1 MIGKFKSL
9 IQSIPRAAG
18 VSDRVVVVGLGGRFY
33 DELLGGLPA
42 VLTPTFRAVFGLSY
56 AQLSLLSLALNYVGS
71 GVEPIAA
78 LLVDVWRRR
87 WLMAWGAAGIGL
99 ATVVM
104 GLAPSYLLLLIGF
117 AIYGLA
123 SGPLAHTADVVLVE
137 AYPQAPDRIYTRS
150 VILDTLGALLAPLA
164 ISIAFWLGLEWRWLL
179 VVLGLSSLVYAAII
193 WRTRFPPHANGQE
206 TTDESLAQAMRQN
219 LKAVLTDR
227 RAVIWLVYL
236 FAFDLL
242 ETPSYFVPVW
252 LHEQV
257 GMSQS
262 LVGLYQAVGMGVGMV
277 SLVYL
282 DRWLQRSSARR
293 ILQIANVSLLLLY
306 PAWLF
311 VPGVWTRFVL
321 GMVMSFLASVYWPI
335 GRGQSLAS
343 MPGKAGAVTA
353 VTSLFG
359 LVPFSLLFGLLAE
372 GIGLTAAMLLVH
384 LVMTLLLIL
393 LVTRLPRPVEG
404 ETAEAVVGEREGV
417 HQAA

>member
-1 MIGKFKSL
+1 MIAKFKSF

-18 VSDRVVVVGLGGRFY
+18 VSDRVVVLGLGGRFY
-33 DELLGGLPA
+33 DELLSGLPA
-42 VLTPTFRAVFGLSY
+42 VLTPTFRAAFGLSY
-56 AQLSLLSLALNYVGS
+56 TQLSLLSLALSYVAA
-71 GVEPIAA
+71 GVEPVAA

-137 AYPQAPDRIYTRS
+137 AYPQAPDRIFTRATL
-150 VILDTLGALLAPLA
+150 LDTLGALLAPLS

-179 VVLGLSSLVYAAII
+179 VALGLSSVVYAALI
-193 WRTRFPPHANGQE
+193 WRTRFPPHANGRE
-206 TTDESLAQAMRQN
+206 ESEESLPQAMIQN
-219 LKAVLTDR
+219 LRAVLQDR
-227 RAVIWLVYL
+227 RALTWLAYL
-236 FAFDLL
+236 FVFELL
-242 ETPSYFVPVW
+242 ETPGYFVPVW

-262 LVGLYQAVGMGVGMV
+262 LVGLYQAVGMAVGMV

-282 DRWLQRSSARR
+282 DRWLQRSSAYR

-306 PAWLF
+306 PAWLL
-311 VPGVWTRFVL
+311 VPGVWTRFAL
-321 GMVMSFLASVYWPI
+321 EIPISFLVSVYWPI

-343 MPGKAGAVTA
+343 VPGKAGAVTA

-372 GIGLTAAMLLVH
+372 AIGLTAAMLLVH
-384 LVMTLLLIL
+384 LTMTPLLIL
-393 LVTRLPRPVEG
+393 LVMKLPRPVVADTTGDELA
-404 ETAEAVVGEREGV
+404 AEEPVQQLV
-417 HQAA
+417 

>member
-9 IQSIPRAAG
+9 IQSIPRAAD
-18 VSDRVVVVGLGGRFY
+18 VSDRVVIVGLGGRFY
-33 DELLGGLPA
+33 DELLSGLPA

-56 AQLSLLSLALNYVGS
+56 AQLSLLSLALSYVAA

-104 GLAPSYLLLLIGF
+104 GLAPTYLLLLLGF

-137 AYPQAPDRIYTRS
+137 AYPQAPDRIFTRATL
-150 VILDTLGALLAPLA
+150 LDTLGALLSPLA
-164 ISIAFWLGLEWRWLL
+164 ISLAFWLGLEWRWLL
-179 VVLGLSSLVYAAII
+179 VALGLSSLVYAAII

-206 TTDESLAQAMRQN
+206 TAEEGLSQAMRQN

-227 RAVIWLVYL
+227 RALTWLLYL
-236 FAFDLL
+236 FVFELL
-242 ETPSYFVPVW
+242 ETPGYFVPVW

-282 DRWLQRSSARR
+282 DRWLQRSSAYR
-293 ILQIANVSLLLLY
+293 ILQIANVGLLLLY

-311 VPGVWTRFVL
+311 LPGVWPRFAL
-321 GMVMSFLASVYWPI
+321 SIPISFLASVYWPI

-343 MPGKAGAVTA
+343 LPGKAGAVTA

-359 LVPFSLLFGLLAE
+359 FVPFSLLFGLLAE
-372 GIGLTAAMLLVH
+372 AIGLTAAMLLVH
-384 LVMTLLLIL
+384 LVMTPLLIL
-393 LVTRLPRPVEG
+393 LVLRLPRPVVE
-404 ETAEAVVGEREGV
+404 ETAGDVLMEQEV
-417 HQAA
+417 HQPV